1 MRKVLVLLL
10 AILMVFALVACKD
23 EQGVEGKWVSTYTE
37 TETEYEH
44 TIESTITVTLEFDGN
59 GGAKVTS
66 HLDCLKDNGVDKT
79 SSVPV
84 EMRTEVLEGTYTD
97 TEITVTYDDEGDPV
111 TLKGSYTISGNKLT
125 LTVDDESHVFTK
137 Q

>member
-23 EQGVEGKWVSTYTE
+23 EQGVKGKWVSTYTE
-37 TETEYEH
+37 TETEDEE
-44 TIESTITVTLEFDGN
+44 TIESTITATLEFDGN
-59 GGAKVTS
+59 GGAKLTS
-66 HLDCLKDNGVDKT
+66 HLDCLKINGVDMT
-79 SSVPV
+79 SMVP
-84 EMRTEVLEGTYTD
+84 EEKRTEVLTGTYTD
-97 TEITVTYDDEGDPV
+97 TEITVSYEEGGIKITNTGTY
-111 TLKGSYTISGNKLT
+111 SISGNKLT

>member
-23 EQGVEGKWVSTYTE
+23 EQGVKGKWVLTYTE
-37 TETEYEH
+37 TETEDEH
-44 TIESTITVTLEFDGN
+44 TYESTITATLEFDGN

-66 HLDCLKDNGVDKT
+66 HLDCLKKGGDDVT
-79 SSVPV
+79 STVPV
-84 EMRTEVLEGTYTD
+84 EKRTKVLTGTYTN
-97 TEITVTYDDEGDPV
+97 TEITVTYDDEGVPV

-125 LTVDDESHVFTK
+125 LTVDGESHVFTK

>member
-1 MRKVLVLLL
+1 MRKVLVFLL

-23 EQGVEGKWVSTYTE
+23 EQGVKEKWVSTYTE
-37 TETEYEH
+37 TETEEEE

-66 HLDCLKDNGVDKT
+66 HLDCLKVEGVDMT
-79 SSVPV
+79 SMVP
-84 EMRTEVLEGTYTD
+84 EEKRTEVQTGTYTD
-97 TEITVTYDDEGDPV
+97 SEITVSYVEAVVKITETGTY
-111 TLKGSYTISGNKLT
+111 SISGNKLT

>member
-23 EQGVEGKWVSTYTE
+23 EQGVKGKWVSTYTE

-44 TIESTITVTLEFDGN
+44 TIESTLTATLEFDGN
-59 GGAKVTS
+59 GGIKVTS
-66 HLDCLKDNGVDKT
+66 YLVCLKVDGVDKT
-79 SSVPV
+79 SIVP
-84 EMRTEVLEGTYTD
+84 EDERTKVLTGTYTD
-97 TEITVTYDDEGDPV
+97 TEITVTYDDEGVPV

>member
-23 EQGVEGKWVSTYTE
+23 EQGVKGKWELTYTE

-66 HLDCLKDNGVDKT
+66 HLDCLKKDGVDVT
-79 SSVPV
+79 SEVPD
-84 EMRTEVLEGTYTD
+84 EKRTEVQTGTYTD
-97 TEITVTYDDEGDPV
+97 SEITVTYDDEGVPV
-111 TLKGSYTISGNKLT
+111 TLKGSYTISGNN
-125 LTVDDESHVFTK
+125 
-137 Q
+137 